1 MNYLGLPFTLQDLP
15 SPEEIERIAK
25 ALGIPVPVGALYAM
39 VRLMRIANDMQEGLE
54 QSLQPHGLSL
64 GRFTLLMTLLREEGH
79 RLKPSVLA
87 ERAGVTRATVT
98 GLLDGLE
105 ARGVVRRT
113 AHPEDRR
120 SLLVEL
126 TPEGLNFVTGM
137 LPDHTERVAKMMSS
151 VDESDEADLLRI
163 LEKIE
168 TNLNALVE
176 E

>member
-25 ALGIPVPVGALYAM
+25 ALGIPVPAGALYSM

-54 QSLQPHGLSL
+54 QSLQPYGLSL
-64 GRFTLLMTLLREEGH
+64 GRFTLLITLLREEGH

-113 AHPEDRR
+113 AHPKDRR

-126 TPEGLNFVTGM
+126 TPEGLAFVTGM
-137 LPDHTERVAKMMSS
+137 LPDHTERVAKMMSA

>member
-1 MNYLGLPFTLQDLP
+1 MNYLGLPFTLKDLP
-15 SPEEIERIAK
+15 EPEEIERVAQAMGVSVPAK
-25 ALGIPVPVGALYAM
+25 AIYAM
-39 VRLMRIANDMQEGLE
+39 ARLMRISNDIQEGLE

-64 GRFTLLMTLLREEGH
+64 GRFTLLITLLREEGH
-79 RLKPSVLA
+79 RLKPSILA

-113 AHPEDRR
+113 SHPGDRR

-126 TPEGLNFVTGM
+126 TPEGLEFITQM
-137 LPDHTERVAKMMSS
+137 LPDHTERVARLMAA
-151 VDESDEADLLRI
+151 VDEGDTQELVRI

-168 TNLNALVE
+168 ENLSALVE
-176 E
+176 D

>member
-1 MNYLGLPFTLQDLP
+1 MNYLGLPFTLKDLP
-15 SPEEIERIAK
+15 DPEEITRVA
-25 ALGIPVPVGALYAM
+25 AGIGVDIPARSIYAM
-39 VRLMRIANDMQEGLE
+39 ARLMRISNDIQEGLE
-54 QSLQPHGLSL
+54 QSLQPYGLSL
-64 GRFTLLMTLLREEGH
+64 GRFTLLITLLREDGH
-79 RLKPSVLA
+79 RLKPSALA

-126 TPEGLNFVTGM
+126 TPEGLLFMTEM
-137 LPDHTERVAKMMSS
+137 LPEHTERVAQLMSA
-151 VDESDEADLLRI
+151 VDDKDTQELLRI

-168 TNLNALVE
+168 ENLSALVDD
-176 E
+176 